1 MGQLEGFAELKH
13 RITVHAYHR
22 MGETGVLAPDARG
35 HGASGSGRCV
45 HERTTVISHS
55 WTFSDKGSLD
65 QARRELGRAWTLGL
79 DGDLTERP
87 GDFVLV
93 VRHQDR
99 AALVYDRWVRS
110 AGLRFPKGSGF

>member
-1 MGQLEGFAELKH
+1 M
-13 RITVHAYHR
+13 T
-22 MGETGVLAPDARG
+22 
-35 HGASGSGRCV
+35 
-45 HERTTVISHS
+45 SHS

-65 QARRELGRAWTLGL
+65 QARRELGPAWTLGL

-99 AALVYDRWVRS
+99 AALVFDRWVRS
-110 AGLRFPKGSGF
+110 AGLRFPSS

>member
-1 MGQLEGFAELKH
+1 M
-13 RITVHAYHR
+13 R
-22 MGETGVLAPDARG
+22 
-35 HGASGSGRCV
+35 V
-45 HERTTVISHS
+45 HERAAMTSHS
-55 WTFSDKGSLD
+55 WTFSDKGPLD
-65 QARRELGRAWTLGL
+65 HARRELGRAWTLGL
-79 DGDLTERP
+79 DGDHTERP